1 MAMAGLTPSKSLHP
15 QSLTPLNATVMPASR
30 VFRSNQQFLSQLYP
44 VLPAAVSPQA
54 SYAVGPGLDT
64 QVAGYAGIPSN
75 FTVYSVDDF
84 GNARL
89 NGGDLWGAVLSQHC
103 KHFPSSATLYA
114 HFSNLQNGTY
124 YAEYTATVSGR
135 YWLSIVV
142 ANSDGV
148 IGPTKPVSQLM
159 TSPYNIKNSP
169 FLVLIQSGQVDTAA
183 CRIIGNLEN
192 AVAGFSSFVLL
203 IVQDIF
209 GNFASGLDA
218 ISFEARLNMVQ
229 YDDVNIAGRSQTPS
243 RPSVGNVSFA
253 GTIHAHTNIWLLF
266 TNPHTRMHTHT
277 YTHTHTTTTHTHIHT
292 HIHQQSFTHI
302 HKYINGCVRMQTRTR
317 Q

>member
-1 MAMAGLTPSKSLHP
+1 
-15 QSLTPLNATVMPASR
+15 
-30 VFRSNQQFLSQLYP
+30 
-44 VLPAAVSPQA
+44 
-54 SYAVGPGLDT
+54 
-64 QVAGYAGIPSN
+64 
-75 FTVYSVDDF
+75 
-84 GNARL
+84 
-89 NGGDLWGAVLSQHC
+89 
-103 KHFPSSATLYA
+103 
-114 HFSNLQNGTY
+114 
-124 YAEYTATVSGR
+124 
-135 YWLSIVV
+135 
-142 ANSDGV
+142 
-148 IGPTKPVSQLM
+148 
-159 TSPYNIKNSP
+159 
-169 FLVLIQSGQVDTAA
+169 
-183 CRIIGNLEN
+183 
-192 AVAGFSSFVLL
+192 LL

-266 TNPHTRMHTHT
+266 TNPHTHAC
-277 YTHTHTTTTHTHIHT
+277 THTHTHTHTPPPPHTLTYT